1 MGRTKRG
8 DALFARVQS
17 GKEKSDRSLNKLK
30 QIGKVRDVGSI
41 ENSKRSLQME
51 ERLPYTETAYY
62 GQRITN
68 RRQPYYYQEELSGED
83 NAPIQCRKSDF
94 YKGGAELEHIGKHAE
109 LMFNFGNAE
118 KWPPDLLCEGIK
130 GVSFDRV
137 VGTENAIRL
146 HGDDWNLTVELMGFN
161 SASIESA
168 QKTAITLELIV
179 GGPTG
184 TKLSKLPEVA
194 AKAAG
199 EIKKMDEHKG
209 DELTFAF
216 NEKVF
221 QTVADNIIR
230 HYESQAEGKMKVIK
244 EMYPALYSEYQL
256 S

>member
-1 MGRTKRG
+1 M
-8 DALFARVQS
+8 
-17 GKEKSDRSLNKLK
+17 
-30 QIGKVRDVGSI
+30 
-41 ENSKRSLQME
+41 
-51 ERLPYTETAYY
+51 
-62 GQRITN
+62 
-68 RRQPYYYQEELSGED
+68 
-83 NAPIQCRKSDF
+83 
-94 YKGGAELEHIGKHAE
+94 
-109 LMFNFGNAE
+109 
-118 KWPPDLLCEGIK
+118 
-130 GVSFDRV
+130 
-137 VGTENAIRL
+137 
-146 HGDDWNLTVELMGFN
+146 
-161 SASIESA
+161 
-168 QKTAITLELIV
+168 ELIV

-184 TKLSKLPEVA
+184 TRLSKLPEVA